1 MSTPAKVLVL
11 FAHPALEK
19 SRINVRLVEAAR
31 QVEGVT
37 FHDLYERYPDFQI
50 FVKQEQALLA
60 AHETI
65 VLQHPF
71 YWYSCPAL
79 LKEWMDHVLTYG
91 FAYGTGGTHLSGK
104 TLVSAI
110 TTGGPE
116 ESYSRT
122 NQNYFTLRELMA
134 PFEQTARLCGMRYLP
149 PFAVQG
155 TIRMTDPAVIARH
168 AADYAAFLGALR
180 DGKVDRTKASQLQS
194 LTAQTLG
201 LR

>member
-1 MSTPAKVLVL
+1 MSTIPKVLVL

-19 SRINVRLVEAAR
+19 SRINIRLAEAAR
-31 QVEGVT
+31 KVAGVT
-37 FHDLYERYPDFQI
+37 FHDLYEVYPDFQI
-50 FVKQEQALLA
+50 RVADEQARLR

-91 FAYGTGGTHLSGK
+91 FAYGKGGDALAEK

-110 TTGGPE
+110 TTAGPKE
-116 ESYSRT
+116 AYART
-122 NQNYFTLRELMA
+122 GANHFTLRELLA

-149 PFAVQG
+149 PYALQG
-155 TIRMTDPAVIARH
+155 TVRLTSPAAIQGH
-168 AADYAAFLGALR
+168 ADDYGTFLGGLR
-180 DGKVDRTKASQLQS
+180 DGLINHQKVADYPC
-194 LTAQTLG
+194 LG
-201 LR
+201 HGSSDF